1 VARIRKRRRDVEID
15 VALDVAPGA
24 SVALF
29 GPSGAGKSTVLACL
43 AGFESPDD
51 GTITLGGRVLY
62 PPQLTLAER
71 GVGYLAQDAQLFGH
85 LTVAQNVAYG
95 TRGDAAWTSE
105 LRERFGLGDLWHAS
119 AARVSGGQARRIALA
134 RALGPR
140 PALLLLDE
148 PFAGLDRTRSRALL
162 EDLRGWRAR
171 LGFALVAADH
181 DAEALEAICE
191 RVLALDA
198 GRVASGGTW
207 PELRA
212 RPPTA
217 ALADLLQPLHPG
229 GPNRR
234 GIEA

>member
-43 AGFESPDD
+43 AGFEAPDD
-51 GTITLGGRVLY
+51 GTITLGSRVLY

-95 TRGDAAWTSE
+95 TRGDAAWTAE
-105 LRERFGLGDLWHAS
+105 LRDRFGLGDLWHAS

-148 PFAGLDRTRSRALL
+148 PFAGLDRTRARALL

-207 PELRA
+207 RELRA
-212 RPPTA
+212 QPPTP

-229 GPNRR
+229 GQSCR